1 MAATTRNDR
10 AGTAIRAAVLTAAL
24 AALAGCS
31 SLSGMFSSNDETIL
45 PGKRESVMPDS
56 GGLDVDPSQG
66 SSPVVVPAAQ
76 TNRDWSQPGGT
87 PTNAL
92 HNLALSGSLQPAW
105 SVDAGAG
112 SDGDGRLIATPIV
125 VGGRVYVLDTH
136 ATVSA
141 FSADSGGKLW
151 SVSLAPKGVDPEGA
165 FGGGLAS
172 DGSRIYATTAFG
184 DIVALDAGSGG
195 EVWRWTSKVPYR
207 EAPTVTGGR
216 LFASSVNNEM
226 VALSTSDGSELW
238 TFQGIG
244 EQATVISSTSP
255 AVSDGM
261 VVMPTTSGE
270 LIAFRASDGIPRWGE
285 ELSSPGSLSS
295 IASLNN
301 IAGRPVVDRGVVYAI
316 AHSGRMGA
324 FSLDDGRRLWIE
336 DVSGTQTPWVAGDHV
351 FVLAGDSTLAAV
363 SRKDG
368 KARWTTALPGGQVW
382 SGPVMGGGRLIV
394 VSSSGQLAQVSPQTG
409 QIASQT
415 NLDRPIYIPPVIANN
430 TLYVLADD
438 ATLMALR

>member
-10 AGTAIRAAVLTAAL
+10 AGTALRAATLAAAL

-31 SLSGMFSSNDETIL
+31 SLSGMFSSNDDTIL
-45 PGKRESVMPDS
+45 PGKRENVMPDT
-56 GGLDVDPSQG
+56 GGLKVDPAQESN
-66 SSPVVVPAAQ
+66 PVVVPAAQ

-92 HNLALSGSLQPAW
+92 HNLSLSDSLQPAW
-105 SVDAGAG
+105 SVSAGAG
-112 SDGDGRLIATPIV
+112 SDGEGRLIATPIV
-125 VGGRVYVLDTH
+125 VGGRVYVLDTR

-151 SVSLAPKGVDPEGA
+151 SVSLAPEGEDPDGA

-207 EAPTVTGGR
+207 EAPTVAGGR
-216 LFASSVNNEM
+216 LFASSVNNEI

-301 IAGRPVVDRGVVYAI
+301 IAGRPVIDRGAVFAI

-336 DVSGTQTPWVAGDHV
+336 DVSGSQTPWVAGDYV
-351 FVLAGDSTLAAV
+351 FVLAGDTTLAAV

-382 SGPVMGGGRLIV
+382 SGPVMGGGRLIM
-394 VSSSGQLAQVSPQTG
+394 VSSRGQLAQVSPQTG
-409 QIASQT
+409 QIMSQT